1 MACSMNRYIQLL
13 HQFVNDNRT
22 KRLLSQLL
30 KFPVVTHGETQSLS
44 LSLRQLT
51 QIYQLLS
58 WELCVGAQWGNQRSV
73 RHGANFVAIDIAGRG
88 FVVESRNAFDM
99 RIIKHLMRSTVK

>member
-1 MACSMNRYIQLL
+1 M
-13 HQFVNDNRT
+13 VGW
-22 KRLLSQLL
+22 
-30 KFPVVTHGETQSLS
+30 VVGV
-44 LSLRQLT
+44 R
-51 QIYQLLS
+51 
-58 WELCVGAQWGNQRSV
+58 CAGCGNQRSV